1 MGNFNIKIGL
11 ASNILFVLAIVLI
24 SAGAILDDNIV
35 TFFAIRVGVFLSLL
49 SVFYALFKY
58 NEGDKT
64 LKQIWEDKS
73 NSSEKSFL
81 KEIWLLQPILFG
93 ILAVI
98 IFVPN
103 NPLII

>member
-1 MGNFNIKIGL
+1 MGNLNIKIGL
-11 ASNILFVLAIVLI
+11 ASNILFALAIVLI
-24 SAGAILDDNIV
+24 SAGAILDDNVV
-35 TFFAIRVGVFLSLL
+35 TFFTIRVGVFLSLL

-64 LKQIWEDKS
+64 LKKIWEDKS